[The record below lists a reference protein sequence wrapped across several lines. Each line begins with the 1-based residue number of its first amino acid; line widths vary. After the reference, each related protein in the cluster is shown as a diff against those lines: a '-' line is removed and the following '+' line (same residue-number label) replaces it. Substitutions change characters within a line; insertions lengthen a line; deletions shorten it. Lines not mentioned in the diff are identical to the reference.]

1 VGAETPLTIWVISD
15 RVWPD
20 EGRDS
25 FGVVTRKERLEL

>member
-1 VGAETPLTIWVISD
+1 MNVLAKVQALSHTD